1 MKKKEMLIN
10 VLQPE
15 ECRIA
20 IVENGILEELYIER
34 ANQESYVG
42 NIYKGRIVNI
52 EPSIQ
57 AAFVDFG
64 IGRNGFLHVS
74 DVDPAYYKHLLT
86 KEQWEEYERSLLM
99 EQEEPSSHPRRG
111 GRRGRGER
119 ESREAS
125 PRVSSIAVTP
135 VPTSSSIPSAEV
147 KSSSAMGGE
156 EDYEEEEFAAGIIE
170 DQPEIPVQESA
181 EAIHKRRE
189 EGESPSTHD
198 QVRFTQVSEE
208 EEFAA
213 GIEAG
218 STSDVRHDDA
228 ASQND
233 EDSSLPADREPEDT
247 ATDLQT
253 PFGMSE
259 ARTAPVE
266 TITEEDEFSA
276 GLWDDTPIVHPPT
289 ADPVAPAPAEA
300 IPATVE
306 PNLSSGVTHPD
317 AGAVASQS
325 QVGAETTPQSSVS
338 EAVESVSPPSSTA
351 IHADADANVPVPET
365 NRPKR
370 RRGGRTSTSS
380 DASSTETTSPE
391 ESQPDASTKP
401 RARRTRRK
409 SKDSTDQTTPQDT
422 PTPPPADEVNKP
434 RYMEGAEHRTVPADD
449 DDIQPFYEGIEDFD
463 PNAPNDRFVSADQSE
478 KQPEEVTEEAASDVE
493 WLPTEPEPAEQAEE
507 EARQLAREQW
517 EEGPDVG
524 RAGEEGHRQRG
535 GRGTGRSGDRRSSR
549 SSNGGG
555 LATRSG
561 RDRGLPKP
569 KIEQIFK
576 RGQEVIVQVIK
587 EAVGTKGPTLSTY
600 ISIAGRYLVLMPS
613 LNRVG
618 VSRKIEDPE
627 ARRRLRNMMHALN
640 PPKGVGF
647 IVRTAA
653 VDRDI
658 SELRSDLIYLLRLWQ
673 VVVRRIKRVAAPVE
687 IYRESDMIT
696 RTIRDI
702 FTSDIDTI
710 WVDEPNAFA
719 HASEFLQI
727 VMPKFANRIR
737 YYDSTEPLFHRY
749 GLEEEIAKIY
759 QKRIDLPQGGSIVIE
774 QTEALVAIDVNSG
787 NFRAEN
793 NNAEETAFQ
802 MNLQAAK
809 EIARQLRLRDLG
821 GVIVNDFIDMRSE
834 VHRRKVEEA
843 LREAL
848 KRDRA
853 RTKILRISQFGIIEM
868 TRQRIRPSIK
878 RSLFADCP
886 YCNGNGYV
894 KTPETVA
901 IEAMRLLQLAA
912 HRAPAV
918 ATVQL
923 TVQLDVAHY
932 LLNKRRR
939 DIAALEDRAKIVI
952 QITGQPHVSPDILII
967 RCFDHNGNE
976 VPLQTKTPKLAG
988 GRIPNGL
995 NRPRE
1000 RRQLPAPE

>member
-20 IVENGILEELYIER
+20 IVEDGILEELYIER
-34 ANQESYVG
+34 ASQENYVG

-86 KEQWEEYERSLLM
+86 KEQWEEYERALLQ
-99 EQEEPSSHPRRG
+99 EQEEPSGPSRRG
-111 GRRGRGER
+111 GRRSRGGER
-119 ESREAS
+119 EGRESTERPSAASATTSRRLAAS
-125 PRVSSIAVTP
+125 PSMPPQPP
-135 VPTSSSIPSAEV
+135 VPASETACE
-147 KSSSAMGGE
+147 E
-156 EDYEEEEFAAGIIE
+156 EDEGFAAGILEEEPPASAAAGPASGYTGATAPSPTAAQEDDAWTEEEFAAGIDDVGPATIG
-170 DQPEIPVQESA
+170 SA
-181 EAIHKRRE
+181 AAPAEPTAVTPATAE
-189 EGESPSTHD
+189 PAAGTAEGPAVASTRAD
-198 QVRFTQVSEE
+198 DE

-213 GIEAG
+213 GIVDTDLSPAASAG
-218 STSDVRHDDA
+218 SER
-228 ASQND
+228 
-233 EDSSLPADREPEDT
+233 
-247 ATDLQT
+247 
-253 PFGMSE
+253 
-259 ARTAPVE
+259 
-266 TITEEDEFSA
+266 
-276 GLWDDTPIVHPPT
+276 
-289 ADPVAPAPAEA
+289 PAEA
-300 IPATVE
+300 VEQAAQSSVAAEQSVPPAATVE
-306 PNLSSGVTHPD
+306 SGGS
-317 AGAVASQS
+317 AAAVAGPTESTT
-325 QVGAETTPQSSVS
+325 AE
-338 EAVESVSPPSSTA
+338 
-351 IHADADANVPVPET
+351 
-365 NRPKR
+365 
-370 RRGGRTSTSS
+370 STSATAGGAS
-380 DASSTETTSPE
+380 D
-391 ESQPDASTKP
+391 
-401 RARRTRRK
+401 
-409 SKDSTDQTTPQDT
+409 
-422 PTPPPADEVNKP
+422 PPPADPPRPRRRRTSRSSSAAQASPATPPEGSAAPGEESAKPRTRRSRRKNAAASQETAEQEASGPPPAAEDKP
-434 RYMEGAEHRTVPADD
+434 RYMEGAEHRTVPPDD
-449 DDIQPFYEGIEDFD
+449 EDIQPFYEGIEGFD
-463 PNAPNDRFVSADQSE
+463 PDAPNDRFIAEPQAVGEAAVEGHRLPAEPES
-478 KQPEEVTEEAASDVE
+478 PEE
-493 WLPTEPEPAEQAEE
+493 AEE
-507 EARQLAREQW
+507 EARELVQQQVSLSGGAGMA
-517 EEGPDVG
+517 EESRRGRVG
-524 RAGEEGHRQRG
+524 R
-535 GRGTGRSGDRRSSR
+535 GRGRPAERGAARG
-549 SSNGGG
+549 SNGGA
-555 LATRSG
+555 ATRHS

-627 ARRRLRNMMHALN
+627 ARRRLRNLMNSLH

-653 VDRDI
+653 VDRDLA
-658 SELRSDLIYLLRLWQ
+658 ELRSDLIYLLRLWQ
-673 VVVRRIKRVAAPVE
+673 VVVRRIKRVPAPVE

-894 KTPETVA
+894 KTTETAA

-912 HRAPAV
+912 HRAPTV
-918 ATVQL
+918 ATAQL
-923 TVQLDVAHY
+923 TVHLDVAHY

-939 DIAALEDRAKIVI
+939 EIAALEDRAKIVI
-952 QITGQPHVSPDILII
+952 QVTGQPHVSPDTLVI

-976 VPLQTKTPKLAG
+976 VPLHTRPPRLSG
-988 GRIPNGL
+988 GRMPNGSG
-995 NRPRE
+995 RTRE
-1000 RRQLPAPE
+1000 RRLPAAMEQPRDSLPPPAAD

>member
-20 IVENGILEELYIER
+20 IVEDGILEELYIER
-34 ANQESYVG
+34 ASQESYVG

-86 KEQWEEYERSLLM
+86 KEQWEEYERALLM
-99 EQEEPSSHPRRG
+99 EQEEPSASSRRG
-111 GRRGRGER
+111 SRRGRGER
-119 ESREAS
+119 EGREMPPRLSSREAA
-125 PRVSSIAVTP
+125 PIRTP
-135 VPTSSSIPSAEV
+135 SSIPPAEI
-147 KSSSAMGGE
+147 SPAPALGSE

-170 DQPEIPVQESA
+170 DLPDNSEQVPPSAAPATAEDVSLPSPPEDKGYTPDLE
-181 EAIHKRRE
+181 
-189 EGESPSTHD
+189 D
-198 QVRFTQVSEE
+198 

-213 GIEAG
+213 GIDDVVPSEPPQSAIGLALQHEELG
-218 STSDVRHDDA
+218 SDASEPSDTRADVPSPPVPQGGMIATSA
-228 ASQND
+228 
-233 EDSSLPADREPEDT
+233 EL
-247 ATDLQT
+247 
-253 PFGMSE
+253 SE
-259 ARTAPVE
+259 
-266 TITEEDEFSA
+266 EEEFSA
-276 GLWDDTPIVHPPT
+276 GLWEEGETAPSVSPENSSVEAAPSDSGVERRPPGEVELPEGGETFIVEEKKTASTEEQLPPSAANAPSPT
-289 ADPVAPAPAEA
+289 ASGASN
-300 IPATVE
+300 T
-306 PNLSSGVTHPD
+306 PNTGLDMP
-317 AGAVASQS
+317 
-325 QVGAETTPQSSVS
+325 
-338 EAVESVSPPSSTA
+338 AVESGK
-351 IHADADANVPVPET
+351 
-365 NRPKR
+365 PKR
-370 RRGGRTSTSS
+370 RRGGRN
-380 DASSTETTSPE
+380 ATSPE
-391 ESQPDASTKP
+391 TATSATTGGTEETPSDSSAKP
-401 RARRTRRK
+401 RVRRTRRK
-409 SKDSTDQTTPQDT
+409 SKDASDPAASQDM
-422 PTPPPADEVNKP
+422 PAPPSASEEDKP
-434 RYMEGAEHRTVPADD
+434 RYMEGAEHRTVPTDD
-449 DDIQPFYEGIEDFD
+449 DDILPFYEGIEGFD
-463 PNAPNDRFVSADQSE
+463 PQAPNDRFVPSDKSE
-478 KQPEEVTEEAASDVE
+478 KGLEEVTEEAVGGTE

-507 EARQLAREQW
+507 EARALAREQW
-517 EEGPDVG
+517 EEVPSAVP
-524 RAGEEGHRQRG
+524 ASEEGYRQRS
-535 GRGTGRSGDRRSSR
+535 GRGPGRGGERRSSR
-549 SSNGGG
+549 SNGG
-555 LATRSG
+555 ATQRSG

-759 QKRIDLPQGGSIVIE
+759 QKRIDLPLGGSIVIE

-821 GVIVNDFIDMRSE
+821 GVIVNDFIDMRNE

-894 KTPETVA
+894 KTTETVA

-932 LLNKRRR
+932 LLNKRRKE
-939 DIAALEDRAKIVI
+939 ISALEDRAKIAI
-952 QITGQPHVSPDILII
+952 QITGQPHVSPDTLVI

-976 VPLQTKTPKLAG
+976 TPLQTKTPKLSG

-995 NRPRE
+995 NRPKE
-1000 RRQLPAPE
+1000 RRQLPAPD

>member
-1 MKKKEMLIN
+1 MKKEMLIN

-20 IVENGILEELYIER
+20 IVEDGILEELYIER
-34 ANQESYVG
+34 SSQESYVG

-74 DVDPAYYKHLLT
+74 DVDPAYYKHLMT
-86 KEQWEEYERSLLM
+86 KEQWEEYERALLM
-99 EQEEPSSHPRRG
+99 EQEEPSPGPRRG
-111 GRRGRGER
+111 SRRGRGER
-119 ESREAS
+119 EGRETSSRL
-125 PRVSSIAVTP
+125 SSIGTAPVRTP
-135 VPTSSSIPSAEV
+135 SSIPPAEV
-147 KSSSAMGGE
+147 PPAPALGGE

-170 DQPEIPVQESA
+170 DLPADSAQVPPIAAPVAAKDASILSTTEYESDTSAA
-181 EAIHKRRE
+181 E
-189 EGESPSTHD
+189 D
-198 QVRFTQVSEE
+198 

-213 GIEAG
+213 GIDDVAPTESAH
-218 STSDVRHDDA
+218 STI
-228 ASQND
+228 
-233 EDSSLPADREPEDT
+233 SLADRQDEPTTEVSEPKDT
-247 ATDLQT
+247 RV
-253 PFGMSE
+253 SE
-259 ARTAPVE
+259 AAPPPPE
-266 TITEEDEFSA
+266 GSIITTPTPLPKEEEFSA
-276 GLWDDTPIVHPPT
+276 GLWED
-289 ADPVAPAPAEA
+289 
-300 IPATVE
+300 
-306 PNLSSGVTHPD
+306 G
-317 AGAVASQS
+317 
-325 QVGAETTPQSSVS
+325 ETTTSVRSTNPPVDTATNVSVVECMSPGGVELPKDS
-338 EAVESVSPPSSTA
+338 ETVSAEKGIPSSTA
-351 IHADADANVPVPET
+351 NDPPASVSIAAADATDTGINTSLPEGGK
-365 NRPKR
+365 PKR
-370 RRGGRTSTSS
+370 RRGSR
-380 DASSTETTSPE
+380 AATSPE
-391 ESQPDASTKP
+391 APMPGTTGGTEETPSESLAKP
-401 RARRTRRK
+401 RVRRTRRK
-409 SKDSTDQTTPQDT
+409 SKDAPDQI
-422 PTPPPADEVNKP
+422 TPPDAPSPPSANEEDKP
-434 RYMEGAEHRTVPADD
+434 RYMEGAEHRTSPADD
-449 DDIQPFYEGIEDFD
+449 DDIRPFYEGIEGFD
-463 PNAPNDRFVSADQSE
+463 PHAPNDRFVRVDKSE
-478 KQPEEVTEEAASDVE
+478 KESEEITEEAAGGADL
-493 WLPTEPEPAEQAEE
+493 LPAEPEPAEQAEE
-507 EARQLAREQW
+507 EAREQAREQW
-517 EEGPDVG
+517 EEVPGAV
-524 RAGEEGHRQRG
+524 RATEEGYRRRG
-535 GRGTGRSGDRRSSR
+535 GRGSGRGGERHSSRSGNGGAALRSSR
-549 SSNGGG
+549 E
-555 LATRSG
+555 
-561 RDRGLPKP
+561 RGLPKP

-618 VSRKIEDPE
+618 VSRKIEDAE
-627 ARRRLRNMMHALN
+627 ARRRLRSMMHALN

-673 VVVRRIKRVAAPVE
+673 VVVRRIERVAAPVE

-759 QKRIDLPQGGSIVIE
+759 QKRIDLPLGGSIVIE

-821 GVIVNDFIDMRSE
+821 GVIVNDFIDMRNE

-894 KTPETVA
+894 KTTETAA

-912 HRAPAV
+912 HRSPTV

-932 LLNKRRR
+932 LLNKRRKE
-939 DIAALEDRAKIVI
+939 IATLEDRANIVI
-952 QITGQPHVSPDILII
+952 QIIGQPHVSPDTLII

-976 VPLQTKTPKLAG
+976 VPLQTKTPKLSG

-1000 RRQLPAPE
+1000 RRQLPAPD

>member
-1 MKKKEMLIN
+1 MT
-10 VLQPE
+10 
-15 ECRIA
+15 A
-20 IVENGILEELYIER
+20 
-34 ANQESYVG
+34 
-42 NIYKGRIVNI
+42 
-52 EPSIQ
+52 
-57 AAFVDFG
+57 
-64 IGRNGFLHVS
+64 
-74 DVDPAYYKHLLT
+74 
-86 KEQWEEYERSLLM
+86 
-99 EQEEPSSHPRRG
+99 
-111 GRRGRGER
+111 
-119 ESREAS
+119 
-125 PRVSSIAVTP
+125 
-135 VPTSSSIPSAEV
+135 PSAEL
-147 KSSSAMGGE
+147 SG
-156 EDYEEEEFAAGIIE
+156 EEEFAAG
-170 DQPEIPVQESA
+170 VW
-181 EAIHKRRE
+181 E
-189 EGESPSTHD
+189 EGEAATSVFSGNPS
-198 QVRFTQVSEE
+198 VE
-208 EEFAA
+208 AA
-213 GIEAG
+213 
-218 STSDVRHDDA
+218 T
-228 ASQND
+228 N
-233 EDSSLPADREPEDT
+233 
-247 ATDLQT
+247 ATDVVIRT
-253 PFGMSE
+253 PPSE
-259 ARTAPVE
+259 VELSEGGETAIAE
-266 TITEEDEFSA
+266 AKERSSAEEQ
-276 GLWDDTPIVHPPT
+276 LLPPT
-289 ADPVAPAPAEA
+289 ANDPPPPVA
-300 IPATVE
+300 
-306 PNLSSGVTHPD
+306 S
-317 AGAVASQS
+317 
-325 QVGAETTPQSSVS
+325 ETTDAPNSGLDTP
-338 EAVESVSPPSSTA
+338 AVESGK
-351 IHADADANVPVPET
+351 
-365 NRPKR
+365 PKR
-370 RRGGRTSTSS
+370 RRGSRT
-380 DASSTETTSPE
+380 ATSPE
-391 ESQPDASTKP
+391 TATSSTTGGTEERPSDSSTKP
-401 RARRTRRK
+401 RVRRTRRK
-409 SKDSTDQTTPQDT
+409 SKDASDQPAPEDM
-422 PTPPPADEVNKP
+422 PAPPSASEEDKP
-434 RYMEGAEHRTVPADD
+434 RYMEGAEHRTVPTDD
-449 DDIQPFYEGIEDFD
+449 DDILPFYEGIEGFD
-463 PNAPNDRFVSADQSE
+463 PQAPNDRFVPSDKSE
-478 KQPEEVTEEAASDVE
+478 KGLEEVTEEAVGGTE

-507 EARQLAREQW
+507 EARALAREQW
-517 EEGPDVG
+517 EEVPSAVP
-524 RAGEEGHRQRG
+524 ASEEGYRQRS
-535 GRGTGRSGDRRSSR
+535 GRGPGRGGERRSSR
-549 SSNGGG
+549 SNGG
-555 LATRSG
+555 ATQRSG

-759 QKRIDLPQGGSIVIE
+759 QKRIDLPLGGSIVIE

-821 GVIVNDFIDMRSE
+821 GVIVNDFIDMRNE

-894 KTPETVA
+894 KTTETVA

-932 LLNKRRR
+932 LLNKRRKE
-939 DIAALEDRAKIVI
+939 ISALEDRAKIAI
-952 QITGQPHVSPDILII
+952 QITGQPHVSPDTLVI

-976 VPLQTKTPKLAG
+976 TPLQTKTPKLSG

-995 NRPRE
+995 NRPKE
-1000 RRQLPAPE
+1000 RRQLPAPD